1 MFDNK
6 KLMPHLHISLQSC
19 DDEVLK
25 RMRRKYGSSLI
36 EERLLKLKKKV
47 KNMEYTADVIVGFPG
62 ETEEMFQNSYNLIEK
77 IGFSGIHI
85 FQYSDRENTI
95 ASSFTDKIDA
105 KVKKERADRLEVL
118 KSEMAKKE
126 RKKYIGKHLS
136 VLLEEKINGY
146 LYGYSEN
153 YLRVKIKDNGI
164 EVNSIIDIK
173 INSLEKEMLIAY
185 E

>member
-1 MFDNK
+1 
-6 KLMPHLHISLQSC
+6 
-19 DDEVLK
+19 
-25 RMRRKYGSSLI
+25 
-36 EERLLKLKKKV
+36 
-47 KNMEYTADVIVGFPG
+47 
-62 ETEEMFQNSYNLIEK
+62 
-77 IGFSGIHI
+77 
-85 FQYSDRENTI
+85 
-95 ASSFTDKIDA
+95 
-105 KVKKERADRLEVL
+105 
-118 KSEMAKKE
+118 MAKKE

>member
-1 MFDNK
+1 MNEK
-6 KLMPHLHISLQSC
+6 KIREAIELIKSKIRILEKL
-19 DDEVLK
+19 EN
-25 RMRRKYGSSLI
+25 YGSAI
-36 EERLLKLKKKV
+36 E
-47 KNMEYTADVIVGFPG
+47 
-62 ETEEMFQNSYNLIEK
+62 
-77 IGFSGIHI
+77 
-85 FQYSDRENTI
+85 
-95 ASSFTDKIDA
+95 
-105 KVKKERADRLEVL
+105 
-118 KSEMAKKE
+118 E